1 MTRGGGRG
9 VGGGWPLGGHNGRHI
24 GWPLE
29 GHRILL
35 RGPKINNT
43 PNKTHVIPLFC
54 AQTLGKH
61 VEWHIFLFLIFD
73 CGHKNIKETLRVRA
87 TSLHSLSLY
96 SRQKGSSHSSSLGSR
111 TNVVTQEAS
120 HFSLL
125 TACREN
131 VIQINWS
138 VCVNSKSI

>member
-9 VGGGWPLGGHNGRHI
+9 VASRGPYRGHI
-24 GWPLE
+24 GWPLR

-96 SRQKGSSHSSSLGSR
+96 SREKGSSHSSSLGSR
-111 TNVVTQEAS
+111 ANVVTEEAS
-120 HFSLL
+120 HLSRHAGKMLF
-125 TACREN
+125 
-131 VIQINWS
+131 
-138 VCVNSKSI
+138 K